1 MFVSLLLAA
10 TLLAPGTTP
19 RKTVDEPQISI
30 SVDSARG
37 EVIITAGPYDLPN
50 MPADMAEMHMGTPQV
65 LRFDWPVDGGLRGFN
80 LSMQTENGQPLPRD
94 MIHHLIAVNF
104 DRRQIVYQMVERLFG
119 WGKETDPVLLPAGVG
134 VPLAK
139 GQHLGVYAM
148 WHNDSGRDIHN
159 AYLKMT
165 LPFIPKAKLANPVLP
180 LYVDVNNHIGGVT
193 TFDVPPG
200 KSTRSYEFSFPLSG
214 RLVGIGGHL
223 HDYGA
228 AVRFEDAASGKVLVR
243 LKSDRDDKGEISK
256 VGRFFW
262 GFHEEALP
270 IEANHLYRVVTEYD
284 NPTGKNI
291 PAGGM
296 GHINGAFSPNDMSE
310 WPVLDL
316 ANADIKRDIE
326 TLPSYSEMRAS
337 RGSKR
342 ETHVSDGDVDM
353 KSMKMDKSSPDSS
366 SASESS
372 ETTSSMSSM
381 PGMSRMQQ
389 RGDSTHH

>member
-1 MFVSLLLAA
+1 MLASLLLAT
-10 TLLAPGTTP
+10 TLTVSAVAPRSP
-19 RKTVDEPQISI
+19 VVEPQVSI
-30 SVDSARG
+30 TVDSARG
-37 EVIITAGPYDLPN
+37 EVTVTAGPYDLPN
-50 MPADMAEMHMGTPQV
+50 MPPDMAEMHMGSPQV

-80 LSMQTENGQPLPRD
+80 LSMQTADGKPLSKSV
-94 MIHHLIAVNF
+94 IHHLIAVNF

-119 WGKETDPVLLPAGVG
+119 WGKETDPVMLPAGVG

-148 WHNDSGRDIHN
+148 WHNDSGRDIHD

-165 LPFIPKAKLANPVLP
+165 LAFIPKSRLQNPVLP
-180 LYVDVNNHIGGVT
+180 MYVDVNNHIGGVT

-200 KSTRSYEFSFPLSG
+200 KSARAYDFEFPLNG

-228 AVRFEDAASGKVLVR
+228 AVRFEDAQTGKVLVR
-243 LKSDRDDKGEISK
+243 LKSDRDRNGEISK
-256 VGRFFW
+256 VGRFIW

-270 IEANHLYRVVTEYD
+270 IEAHHKYRVVAEYD
-284 NPTGKNI
+284 NPTGKSI
-291 PAGGM
+291 PQGGM
-296 GHINGAFSPNDMSE
+296 GHINGVFSPNDMAQ

-326 TLPSYSEMRAS
+326 TLPTYSEMRAS
-337 RGSKR
+337 RPSKAQGGQ
-342 ETHVSDGDVDM
+342 DAVDM
-353 KSMKMDKSSPDSS
+353 KSMPMHEGHGDST
-366 SASESS
+366 SAS
-372 ETTSSMSSM
+372 MSNM

-389 RGDSTHH
+389 RADTTHH

>member
-1 MFVSLLLAA
+1 MFVSLLLAT
-10 TLLAPGTTP
+10 TLLTP
-19 RKTVDEPQISI
+19 AISSRKPVVEPQISI
-30 SVDSARG
+30 VVDSAHG
-37 EVIITAGPYDLPN
+37 EVVITAGPYDLPN
-50 MPADMAEMHMGTPQV
+50 MPPEMSEMHMGTPQV

-80 LSMQTENGQPLPRD
+80 LSMQTETGKPLPKSV
-94 MIHHLIAVNF
+94 IHHLIAVNF

-148 WHNDSGRDIHN
+148 WHNDSGHDIHN

-165 LPFIPKAKLANPVLP
+165 LAWIPKSRLQNPVLP
-180 LYVDVNNHIGGVT
+180 MYVDVNNHIGGVT

-200 KSTRSYEFSFPLSG
+200 KSTQIYEFEFPLSG
-214 RLVGIGGHL
+214 RLIGIGGHL
-223 HDYGA
+223 HDFGA
-228 AVRFEDAASGKVLVR
+228 VVRFEDAVTGKVLVR
-243 LKSDRDDKGEISK
+243 LKSDRDQNGEISK
-256 VGRFFW
+256 VGRFIW

-270 IEANHLYRVVTEYD
+270 IEAHHLYRVVAEYD

-296 GHINGAFSPNDMSE
+296 GHINGVFSPNDMSE

-337 RGSKR
+337 RASKPR
-342 ETHVSDGDVDM
+342 DARTSGEQMDV
-353 KSMKMDKSSPDSS
+353 KSMPMNNDRSDS
-366 SASESS
+366 A
-372 ETTSSMSSM
+372 SMSSM
-381 PGMSRMQQ
+381 PDMSRMQQ
-389 RGDSTHH
+389 RADTTHH